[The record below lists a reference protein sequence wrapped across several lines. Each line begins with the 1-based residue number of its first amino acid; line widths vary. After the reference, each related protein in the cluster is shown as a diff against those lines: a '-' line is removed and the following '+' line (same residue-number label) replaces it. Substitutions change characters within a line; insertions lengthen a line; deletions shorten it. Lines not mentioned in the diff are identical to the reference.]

1 MKPLSKLHTEAIE
14 KAQTEQAK
22 VKAATAS
29 KPMCAHRGG
38 VPDIQARVA

>member
-22 VKAATAS
+22 VKAAALA
-29 KPMCAHRGG
+29 MLCIGG
-38 VPDIQARVA
+38 